1 MKKRPGAK
9 APDLWRF
16 VVGLKP
22 YAKPK
27 YDDEDKDNNDDY
39 NSGSLRDDKQNDKQR
54 LHCVQDDNVKQATT
68 KAKSKDDKNN
78 YNCNKKDS
86 ELGKN
91 IIRSFWLFSLRLF

>member
-39 NSGSLRDDKQNDKQR
+39 NSGSLRDDKQKDKQR
-54 LHCVQDDNVKQATT
+54 QRQEQMRGSFTAFRMTT
-68 KAKSKDDKNN
+68 
-78 YNCNKKDS
+78 
-86 ELGKN
+86 
-91 IIRSFWLFSLRLF
+91 